1 MLKEAEKMGIKLS
14 EDADLLFSKYTDL
27 LLSYN
32 EVMNLT
38 AITDKEE
45 IKIKHY
51 LDSVAPLA
59 FSLIPDGAK
68 IADVGSGAGFPG
80 VPLKIAKRDI
90 CLTAIDSLKKRLNFL
105 QTVKNELSL
114 DNFDTVHLRA
124 EEAGQNKELRESFDI
139 ATARAV
145 ANLSV
150 LAEWCLPLV
159 KVGGSFI
166 ALKGPSP
173 EEEIEEARE
182 AVSVLGG
189 EIADVFTVN
198 LPGNITHSI
207 VLIKKISQT
216 PSKYP
221 RKPGKASKQP
231 IK

>member
-1 MLKEAEKMGIKLS
+1 MGISLPS
-14 EDADLLFSKYTDL
+14 DADKLFSEYTDL

-38 AITDKEE
+38 AITDREE

-51 LDSVAPLA
+51 LDSLMPLA

-68 IADVGSGAGFPG
+68 VADVGSGAGFPG
-80 VPLKIAKRDI
+80 VPLKIGKRDI
-90 CLTAIDSLKKRLNFL
+90 KLTAIDSLLKRLNFL
-105 QTVKNELSL
+105 EEVKNKLSL

-124 EEAGQNKELRESFDI
+124 EEAGQNKDLRESFDVV
-139 ATARAV
+139 TARAV

-150 LAEWCLPLV
+150 LSEWCLPLV

-173 EEEIEEARE
+173 DDEIEEAKE
-182 AVSVLGG
+182 AVLVLGG
-189 EIADVFTVN
+189 EIAEVFPVN
-198 LPGNITHSI
+198 LPGNIDHSI

>member
-1 MLKEAEKMGIKLS
+1 MIKEAEKLGIKLP

-38 AITDKEE
+38 AITDREE

-51 LDSVAPLA
+51 LDSVSPLA

-68 IADVGSGAGFPG
+68 VADVGSGAGFPG

-90 CLTAIDSLKKRLNFL
+90 HLTAIDSLNKRLNFL
-105 QTVKNELSL
+105 ETVKNELSL
-114 DNFDTVHLRA
+114 DDFDTVHLRA

-173 EEEIEEARE
+173 EEEIDEARE

-189 EIADVFTVN
+189 EIAEVFTVN
-198 LPGNITHSI
+198 LPGEIKHSI